1 MRSKSH
7 HRKESL
13 PPTTVSKVLRLG
25 FAPETQIQAIE
36 RFWRSQTYLAT
47 MVVVAALPQ
56 VESLGG
62 GGAAARAITRE
73 ARILRVRRAGKDDAL
88 LLRERKNSGTGFGD
102 DRPPQVR
109 FVPLLLS
116 LT

>member
-1 MRSKSH
+1 MRSKSR

-25 FAPETQIQAIE
+25 LAPETWIQAIE

-56 VESLGG
+56 VESLGR

-73 ARILRVRRAGKDDAL
+73 ARILRARRAGKDDAL
-88 LLRERKNSGTGFGD
+88 LLRG
-102 DRPPQVR
+102 QVR